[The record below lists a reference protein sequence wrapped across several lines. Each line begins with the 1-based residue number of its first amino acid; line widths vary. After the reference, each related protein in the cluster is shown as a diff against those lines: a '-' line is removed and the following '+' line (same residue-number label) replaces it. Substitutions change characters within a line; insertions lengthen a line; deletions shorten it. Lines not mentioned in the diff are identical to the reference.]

1 MSCKTHYMKQVTVRE
16 LQQNIRSVL
25 ERVQAGEVIEVTR
38 RRKAVA
44 RITPTSVPDEPE
56 RWPDLAARTKS
67 VFGNRKVEPAPSTK
81 IAADRGRW

>member
-1 MSCKTHYMKQVTVRE
+1 MSCKMHYMKQVTVRE

-25 ERVQAGEVIEVTR
+25 QRVQAGEVIEVTR
-38 RRKAVA
+38 RRRPVA
-44 RITPTSVPDEPE
+44 RITPTSDPDAPE

-67 VFGNRKVEPAPSTK
+67 VFGSRKIDPAPSEQ